1 MAMGLANLRIT
12 LTRKRHSNVAL
23 PKGRAE
29 LGKLPIL
36 IGVIGLDAKGD
47 SGAEGSLGRNGQ
59 GG

>member
-12 LTRKRHSNVAL
+12 LKRHGNVAL

-36 IGVIGLDAKGD
+36 IGLPVDAKRD

>member
-1 MAMGLANLRIT
+1 MGLANLRIT
-12 LTRKRHSNVAL
+12 LKRHSNVAP

-29 LGKLPIL
+29 LSKLLIL
-36 IGVIGLDAKGD
+36 IAIGLDAKRPGD

>member
-12 LTRKRHSNVAL
+12 LKRHSNVAL

-36 IGVIGLDAKGD
+36 IGLDAKRD

-59 GG
+59 GA